1 MRKKCVPKEGLEP
14 SPGVKP
20 DWILSPARLP
30 IPPLRQIP
38 LMVYQPRIFQRFQD
52 VNILHES
59 PSRSPEATKST
70 FTRLWWEF
78 RHFGKEWLKYTKE
91 KSERQL
97 KRVSGKAAKHLL
109 GSLYTLFH

>member
-38 LMVYQPRIFQRFQD
+38 LMVYQPGIFQRFQD

-59 PSRSPEATKST
+59 PSQSPEATKST

-78 RHFGKEWLKYTKE
+78 RHFGKFTFMVLSTWNL
-91 KSERQL
+91 SEISR
-97 KRVSGKAAKHLL
+97 RKH
-109 GSLYTLFH
+109 TA